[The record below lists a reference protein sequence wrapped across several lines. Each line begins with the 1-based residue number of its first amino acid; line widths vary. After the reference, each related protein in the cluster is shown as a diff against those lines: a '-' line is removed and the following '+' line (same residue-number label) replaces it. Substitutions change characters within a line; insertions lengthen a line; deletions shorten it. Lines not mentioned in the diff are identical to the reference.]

1 MKEETGIFHKEK
13 SFSLNE
19 NEKTTTVNQILS
31 QYPNGLQSLLDNQ
44 ILDKEDLYILFVLN
58 CPDFFSASN
67 SKMDKNKT
75 LSVDFSISLKYFVK
89 HPKNFCDQDIDDENN
104 NKIFVENENYKN
116 LLNKIFSKFFDLTD
130 ISTEEII
137 QQYLILKSSNTSDIN
152 YEDFIFIFCSII
164 RYYTGLNINLEL
176 SFEGNYLFMFFYG
189 DENSYS
195 NLCKLF
201 DYQLQLQPVA
211 INYENKK
218 NNNNKKKE
226 ISNLENEYEPLLD
239 KMNIKDIQ
247 FQDFDINNPVYWPPY
262 FTFDENKKS
271 KFIKYTKND
280 DFYFDNNES
289 NNDNISIFR
298 NIDKLRLIYSSLTQ
312 IIKFSELQKA
322 SILEMIFIKRNNI
335 AYENKLKE
343 LDIKNIYNP
352 FDYKKCDKAI
362 NIMRNYYGENVSYY
376 FLWIDN
382 YVRWLLLPSIVGILI
397 FISYYIWKKIPLISI
412 FSNRIEMNY
421 YDLLLILNCCLLSLW
436 LTLFIK
442 TWIQK
447 EKVYNYIWGMRESD
461 DSKLI
466 NDDFEPDSEEKL
478 IFGYY
483 VPIAKKTNQQ
493 LKKILSYFVLLGMIF
508 IVLVFIYYLFR
519 IKASLLNGNQWH
531 DYKISVIIA
540 CINGLQ
546 IKLVNLLY
554 YYVAKYLNEW
564 ENHFTI
570 NKKTTSFA
578 QKLILFDFLNS
589 YSSLFYIAFI
599 KPYNEGCVNNNCLK
613 ELETQMYSIF
623 FIYVAVFI
631 FELVYLYGI
640 YYYNKKKL
648 GNINI
653 GNSLE
658 IQGLEHQM
666 MMSPMEDI
674 NLEYN
679 DIINQ
684 FGYVCLFSVAAPLTP
699 LIVFLLAIINR
710 ITNYYKFVHL
720 KRIDTLWECNGISF
734 YKDIIKIFLFVGIMV
749 NVAIF
754 LFTNS
759 QISPLDN
766 NFELIKGKF
775 LTIGIVENSLLLIY
789 FSVNWNRLPKWFK
802 YKNIIRKLYLNKF
815 FKK

>member
-1 MKEETGIFHKEK
+1 MKEDTGIYHKEK
-13 SFSLNE
+13 TSTLNE
-19 NEKTTTVNQILS
+19 NEKFTTINQILS
-31 QYPNGLQSLLDNQ
+31 QYPNGIQSLLENEA
-44 ILDKEDLYILFVLN
+44 LDKEDLYILFVFN
-58 CPDFFSASN
+58 CPDSFSAVN
-67 SKMDKNKT
+67 SKLDKNKT
-75 LSVDFSISLKYFVK
+75 LSADFSVSFKYFVK
-89 HPKNFCDQDIDDENN
+89 QTKNISDNDSDEGN
-104 NKIFVENENYKN
+104 NKKIFTENDNYKN
-116 LLNKIFSKFFDLTD
+116 LLNQIFGKFSGLTD
-130 ISTEEII
+130 ISVEEII
-137 QQYLILKSSNTSDIN
+137 QQYMNSKSPNISNIN
-152 YEDFIFIFCSII
+152 YDDFIFIFCSII
-164 RYYTGLNINLEL
+164 HYYSGLNINLEL
-176 SFEGNYLFMFFYG
+176 SFEGNYLFIFFYG

-211 INYENKK
+211 INFENKK
-218 NNNNKKKE
+218 NTRKKKE

-239 KMNIKDIQ
+239 TVNIKDIQ
-247 FQDFDINNPVYWPPY
+247 FQDFDINNPIYWPPY
-262 FTFDENKKS
+262 FPFDENKKN

-280 DFYFDNNES
+280 DYCFDNNEN
-289 NNDNISIFR
+289 NNDNVSIFR
-298 NIDKLRLIYSSLTQ
+298 NIDKLRLIYSSLIQ
-312 IIKFSELQKA
+312 IIKFSELEKA

-343 LDIKNIYNP
+343 LDVKNIYNP

-382 YVRWLLLPSIVGILI
+382 YVRWLLLPSVVGILI

-412 FSNRIEMNY
+412 FSNRIRMNY
-421 YDLLLILNCCLLSLW
+421 YDFLLILNCCLLSLW

-442 TWIQK
+442 TWAQK
-447 EKVYNYIWGMRESD
+447 EKIYNYIWGMKEGENA
-461 DSKLI
+461 KII
-466 NDDFEPDSEEKL
+466 NDDFIPDSEEKL

-483 VPIAKKTNQQ
+483 VPTSNKIYHK
-493 LKKILSYFVLLGMIF
+493 LKKIVSYCVLLGMIF
-508 IVLVFIYYLFR
+508 MVLIFIYYLFR
-519 IKASLLNGNQWH
+519 VKASLLNGNQWH
-531 DYKISVIIA
+531 DYKISVTIA

-546 IKLVNLLY
+546 IKVVNLIY

-599 KPYNEGCVNNNCLK
+599 KPYNEGCVNDNCLK

-623 FIYVAVFI
+623 LIYVAVFI
-631 FELVYLYGI
+631 FELFYLYGI

-684 FGYVCLFSVAAPLTP
+684 FGYACLFSVAAPLTP

-710 ITNYYKFVHL
+710 ITNYYKFVQL

-734 YKDIIKIFLFVGIMV
+734 YNYIIKIFLFVGIMV

-775 LTIGIVENSLLLIY
+775 LTISIVENSLLLIY
-789 FSVNWNRLPKWFK
+789 FSVNWNTLPKWFK
-802 YKNIIRKLYLNKF
+802 YENIIRKLYFNKF